1 MPTNLPPD
9 YFEVE
14 KRFRAASSV
23 EEKIATLEELISTVP
38 KHKGTDH
45 LRADLRRRLAE
56 LRKSAKSQKRTGRQA
71 SVYNIDREGAGQV
84 AIVGPPNVGKSALLA
99 SVTNAK
105 PQVADYP
112 FTTWTPTPGMMPYL
126 DIQIQLIDTPPLN
139 DEYIEPQLMDLI
151 RRADLILLMVDL
163 QGYPIEQIETSAEL
177 MRQHRIVPLHQRD
190 VAAEE
195 QGAFFIPTLVVVN
208 KVDDETLDEDYQVL
222 EELLGE
228 EWPMIPISVT
238 NERNIDRLKE
248 AVFKKL
254 GVIRV
259 YSKPP
264 GQKPDLGEPYV
275 IKEGSTVQELAGKV
289 HKDFLENLTA
299 ARIWGSAAHD
309 GQMVGRDHVL
319 SDGDIIE
326 LRI

>member
-1 MPTNLPPD
+1 MPTNLPPH

-23 EEKIATLEELISTVP
+23 EEKITTLEEMISIVP

-56 LRKSAKSQKRTGRQA
+56 LKRSAKSQKRIGRQA
-71 SVYNIDREGAGQV
+71 SAYNIDREGAGQIPV
-84 AIVGPPNVGKSALLA
+84 VGPPNVGKSALLA
-99 SVTNAK
+99 NVTNAK
-105 PQVADYP
+105 PEVGDYP

-139 DEYIEPQLMDLI
+139 EEYIEPQLMDLI
-151 RRADLILLMVDL
+151 RRADLILLMVDV
-163 QGYPIEQIETSAEL
+163 QAYPIEQLESAAAL
-177 MRQHRIVPLHQRD
+177 MRQHRIVPSHQRD
-190 VAAEE
+190 PAAEE
-195 QGAFFIPTLVVVN
+195 EGAFFIPTLVAVN
-208 KVDDETLDEDYQVL
+208 KVDDETLYQEYQVL
-222 EELLGE
+222 EELLGK
-228 EWPMIPISVT
+228 EWPMIPISIT
-238 NERNIDRLKE
+238 QGYNIDRLKE
-248 AVFKKL
+248 RIFEGL

-264 GQKPDLGEPYV
+264 GQKPDLSEPYV
-275 IKEGSTVQELAGKV
+275 IKAGSTVQELAGKV
-289 HKDFLENLTA
+289 HKDFLQNLAA
-299 ARIWGSAAHD
+299 ARIWGSATHD

-319 SDGDIIE
+319 CDGDIIE